1 MEVNEEVEQIQPNQ
15 QIIQIEKMEEIL
27 HQSENVDNL
36 VDEMDETQRQELI
49 KLDMSLEASMATAA
63 VASPTPKRKKVVL
76 NFVQKF
82 EILDKLKAGVKVAD
96 IAQEY
101 NIGVTTVCDI
111 RKNGDEK
118 LLKYR
123 KENIFNLSRKSS
135 KSSEFPLLDKALKIK
150 MI

>member
-82 EILDKLKAGVKVAD
+82 ED
-96 IAQEY
+96 IKIDFSQ
-101 NIGVTTVCDI
+101 
-111 RKNGDEK
+111 K
-118 LLKYR
+118 
-123 KENIFNLSRKSS
+123 IFGFFIS
-135 KSSEFPLLDKALKIK
+135 KK
-150 MI
+150 